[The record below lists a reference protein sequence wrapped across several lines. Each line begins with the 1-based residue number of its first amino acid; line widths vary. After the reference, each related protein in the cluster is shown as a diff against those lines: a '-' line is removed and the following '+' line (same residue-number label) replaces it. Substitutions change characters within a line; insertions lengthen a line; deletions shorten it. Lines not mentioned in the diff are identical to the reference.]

1 MSFHHVQFF
10 KSRSSTYSSK
20 TFLIHCTDP
29 VSISIWS
36 KVTKLIQSTLIL
48 FGYSRKVQSCAP
60 KIPNKIGAEKRKS
73 WTHFVALVR
82 HNDWLLRLFR
92 FKIFSRSV
100 LFLKY
105 LNLRLRYK
113 KVFWIQ
119 NSIPQEEFRNNCS
132 SDSKETQFSKRKNR
146 SIESLKNICLA
157 TVSI

>member
-82 HNDWLLRLFR
+82 YNDWLLRLFR

-113 KVFWIQ
+113 K
-119 NSIPQEEFRNNCS
+119 SSESRIPYPKRSLGIIVNLILRKRNLV
-132 SDSKETQFSKRKNR
+132 KEK
-146 SIESLKNICLA
+146 IEASNP
-157 TVSI
+157 